1 MSGWY
6 AAPMKVTIS
15 FRDDA
20 LYRAVRVRAAE
31 EGRQIRD
38 VVEEALTAWLDA
50 REEVEDA
57 AASTAALRE
66 YEEGGGEDADAV
78 FRRMVAEGHVQ
89 YDDS

>member
-1 MSGWY
+1 
-6 AAPMKVTIS
+6 MKVTIS

-38 VVEEALTAWLDA
+38 IVEEALTAWLDV
-50 REEVEDA
+50 REEVEDTT
-57 AASTAALRE
+57 ASNAALRE
-66 YEEGGGEDADAV
+66 YDQLGGEDADAF
-78 FRRMVAEGHVQ
+78 FRRMVAEGHVR

>member
-1 MSGWY
+1 
-6 AAPMKVTIS
+6 MKVTIS

-38 VVEEALTAWLDA
+38 IVEEALTAWLDA
-50 REEVEDA
+50 REEAEDA
-57 AASTAALRE
+57 AASAEALRE
-66 YEEGGGEDADAV
+66 YDDRGGEEADAF
-78 FRRMVAEGHVQ
+78 FRRMMAEGHVR

>member
-1 MSGWY
+1 
-6 AAPMKVTIS
+6 MKVTIS

-38 VVEEALTAWLDA
+38 IVEEALTAWLDA
-50 REEVEDA
+50 REEAEDA
-57 AASTAALRE
+57 AASTEALRE
-66 YEEGGGEDADAV
+66 YDDRGGEEADAF
-78 FRRMVAEGHVQ
+78 FRRMVAEGHVR